1 MPRKGEHVRG
11 VLQTRQ
17 GVRRRGIAALAR
29 PAPRTGRPAPSR
41 GAEPARPIG
50 YNRAI
55 TPSASGPGCALWRIL
70 ILPPILPTP
79 ALPMKPEK
87 NPASPAAEAPVVS
100 NFIRSIIDEDNRNG
114 KWGGR
119 VETRFPPEPNGYL
132 HYGHA
137 KSICLNFG
145 LAEAYGGVCHMR
157 FDDTNPEKEEQE
169 YVDAI
174 LEAVHWLG
182 FEWGEHL
189 YFASDYFD
197 RMHDCAISLIQAGK
211 AYVDSQSAE
220 EMRANRGTLTEA
232 GKDSPYRNRSVAEN
246 LDLFARM
253 RAGEFAEGT
262 HILRA
267 RIDMASPNINLRDP
281 AIYRIRHATH
291 HRTGDAWC
299 IYPMY
304 TFAHPIEDAI
314 ENITHS
320 VCTLEFEDQRPFY
333 DWLLDA
339 LATEGRFPRPLP
351 QQIEFA
357 RLNLTYVVLS
367 KRKLI
372 QLVNEGHVDGWDD
385 PRLPTLVG
393 ARRRGFTA
401 TGFRRFAERIGV
413 SKADSWIDMSVLEE
427 CMRDDLNEAAE
438 RRVAVLDPLKLVLT
452 NYAEG
457 ESELCQAPNHPLKPE
472 LGKRDMPFSRE
483 LWIER
488 EDFMEEPVKGF
499 HRLYPGNMVRL
510 RYGFVVRCTGCE
522 KDADGTITAVLAEY
536 MPDSKSG
543 TPGADNYKV
552 KGNLHWVSVAH
563 GYEAEVRIYDRLF
576 AHPHPGQRR
585 EGDAPDF
592 ERDFLTDIN
601 PDSKRIITA
610 YLEPALKDARPE
622 EHFQFERHGYFVADR
637 VDSQPGAPVF
647 NRTVTLKD
655 SWAKGGK

>member
-1 MPRKGEHVRG
+1 MNPNN
-11 VLQTRQ
+11 
-17 GVRRRGIAALAR
+17 A
-29 PAPRTGRPAPSR
+29 
-41 GAEPARPIG
+41 
-50 YNRAI
+50 
-55 TPSASGPGCALWRIL
+55 
-70 ILPPILPTP
+70 
-79 ALPMKPEK
+79 K
-87 NPASPAAEAPVVS
+87 NTAPAAEAPVVS
-100 NFIRSIIDEDNRNG
+100 NFIRNIIDEDNRTG

-145 LAEAYGGVCHMR
+145 LAESYGGVCHMR

-174 LEAVHWLG
+174 LEAVKWLG
-182 FEWGEHL
+182 FDWGEHL

-197 RMHDCAISLIQAGK
+197 RMHDCALSLIKAGK

-220 EMRANRGTLTEA
+220 EMRANRGSLTEP
-232 GKDSPYRNRSVAEN
+232 GKNSPFRDRSVAEN

-253 RAGEFAEGT
+253 RTGEFAEGS
-262 HILRA
+262 HVLRA
-267 RIDMASPNINLRDP
+267 KVDMASPNINLRDP
-281 AIYRIRHATH
+281 AIYRIRHAAH
-291 HRTGDAWC
+291 HRTGDAWH

-339 LATEGRFPRPLP
+339 LATEGHFPRPLP

-401 TGFRRFAERIGV
+401 AGFRRFAERIGV

-438 RRVAVLDPLKLVLT
+438 RRVAVLDPLKLVIT
-452 NYAEG
+452 NYPEG
-457 ESELCQAPNHPLKPE
+457 RSELCQAPNHPLKPE

-488 EDFMEEPVKGF
+488 EDFMEAPVKGF

-510 RYGFVVRCTGCE
+510 RYGFVVKCTGCE
-522 KDADGTITAVLAEY
+522 KDAAGNVTAVLAEY

-552 KGNLHWVSVAH
+552 KGNLHWVSAAH

-601 PDSKRIITA
+601 PDSKRTITA
-610 YLEPALKDARPE
+610 YLESALKNAQAEDC
-622 EHFQFERHGYFVADR
+622 FQFERHGYFVADR
-637 VDSQPGAPVF
+637 VDSKPGAPVF